1 MAQCDTQFKLSKEPR
16 MLVEL
21 TLMQLCRL
29 NAPAAEAPATA
40 EKKSPDVSNQP
51 TPAAVPAS
59 ASVVAEPQPAAPQAL
74 QAPRRRL
81 AGDHVSIKPVMVAAA
96 APTTGTATIDTDEG
110 PALDLA
116 TKAVNPAL
124 LTRVWSA
131 YAAARKAE
139 GKNSLHATLSAH
151 EPVVLGP
158 SLVSFSIV
166 NDVQEN
172 YMREEKPTL
181 LSHLRRELADPALQ
195 LEVKKEAVV
204 ARPRYTKLDKFT
216 LMAEKNPALQK
227 LREELDLDLG

>member
-1 MAQCDTQFKLSKEPR
+1 MREQ
-16 MLVEL
+16 
-21 TLMQLCRL
+21 
-29 NAPAAEAPATA
+29 
-40 EKKSPDVSNQP
+40 
-51 TPAAVPAS
+51 
-59 ASVVAEPQPAAPQAL
+59 
-74 QAPRRRL
+74 
-81 AGDHVSIKPVMVAAA
+81 VSIKPVAA
-96 APTTGTATIDTDEG
+96 APATPAAPTAAIDTDEG
-110 PALDLA
+110 PALALA

-158 SLVSFSIV
+158 SIVSFSIV
-166 NDVQEN
+166 NDVQEK

-195 LEVKKEAVV
+195 LEVKKEEVV
-204 ARPRYTKLDKFT
+204 TRPRYTKLDKFT
-216 LMAEKNPALQK
+216 LMAEKNPALLK